1 MDSNNSKL
9 LDVTQEMITVSDD
22 NWQDIFNQIVTRDTR
37 AEAEKYSPV
46 ELRTLASFLIEEKSG
61 KDKDLLYEL
70 SGQHPDASEVD
81 RDLVLVKTYGAWGR
95 NPKMQKGAQKA
106 LDMMLRMKP
115 HNDEEFKTA
124 WSTTVGEC
132 LLALGREGERR
143 TVADDFFAEKPKEKK
158 TATDAKPETIT
169 DENWERICNQIFEG
183 DLRVEAEKYSPVEL
197 RRLVS
202 FLAVSGRRQEKD
214 LLYELSGQHPD
225 ASEVDRDLAVVNT
238 FDAWR
243 RDAETEEERQKALDM
258 MLRMKRHEDTEFQ
271 IARCS
276 AMSECFIVLERER
289 DAIAV
294 AKNAVEKSKGFEKKD
309 KYLYRII
316 GYLWPVLLLVQKGE
330 MSMKDMPE
338 DFEEMVEIY
347 KKGLT
352 DATLGVKHKNYAER
366 QFHNIV
372 GYLHECKNEF
382 SDALESFAKSFEMT
396 PDNVAGEKCV
406 WACNCLYCIYTYDLS
421 HANQTTWEQFVREN
435 HTKLQAT
442 YITGYQN
449 KYDCVMGRLGLQ
461 KKEKK

>member
-1 MDSNNSKL
+1 MDSNDSKL
-9 LDVTQEMITVSDD
+9 PDVTQEMITVSDD

-46 ELRTLASFLIEEKSG
+46 ELRTLASFL
-61 KDKDLLYEL
+61 
-70 SGQHPDASEVD
+70 
-81 RDLVLVKTYGAWGR
+81 
-95 NPKMQKGAQKA
+95 
-106 LDMMLRMKP
+106 
-115 HNDEEFKTA
+115 
-124 WSTTVGEC
+124 
-132 LLALGREGERR
+132 
-143 TVADDFFAEKPKEKK
+143 
-158 TATDAKPETIT
+158 
-169 DENWERICNQIFEG
+169 
-183 DLRVEAEKYSPVEL
+183 
-197 RRLVS
+197 
-202 FLAVSGRRQEKD
+202 AVTGRRQEKD
-214 LLYELSGQHPD
+214 LLYELSGQHPH
-225 ASEVDRDLAVVNT
+225 ASEVDKDLAVVNT

-258 MLRMKRHEDTEFQ
+258 MWRMKPHKDTEFQ
-271 IARCS
+271 SARRS
-276 AMSECFIVLERER
+276 AMSECLIVLKSER

-294 AKNAVEKSKGFEKKD
+294 AKEAVEKSEGFGKRD

-406 WACNCLYCIYTYDLS
+406 CACNCLYCIYTYDLS